1 MDKKQELENLTKELQ
16 EKINL
21 FNTLEIQKQN
31 IVLEIKYLQG
41 KIDLLKE
48 LIDNSRDGKSEETN
62 NNLGAEQ

>member
-21 FNTLEIQKQN
+21 FNTLEIQRQN

-48 LIDNSRDGKSEETN
+48 LIDDGNEGSEKAN
-62 NNLGAEQ
+62 NDTGEGQ